1 MELSPR
7 KILTHLGL
15 FILTFITTT
24 LAGSEWVYGKSITA
38 LLVGGTYTW
47 EDFAL
52 GMPYSIPFL
61 FILSV
66 HEFGH
71 YFTAIHY
78 RVRTTLPYY
87 IPLPP
92 ILPLMIGTLG
102 ALIRIKS
109 RIPTKQQNFDIGI
122 AGPLAGFV
130 AAVGVLWYGFATL
143 PPPEYIFQFHPEY
156 EKYGLDY
163 AAHVYSPDHLIPNTI
178 DVVIGKNLLFIF
190 FEKFVADP
198 ARLPN
203 PHEIMH
209 YPYLLA
215 GFLSLVFTSINL
227 FPIGQLDGGHVTYGL
242 FGYRRHKIIA
252 TVFYIAFL
260 FFTGLGYVNF
270 AGPEKD
276 PWWMS
281 ILYVGLL
288 YVGLTGLR
296 MQPKDTIM
304 YAMIIFTV
312 QFVLVMLIP
321 GLQGYT
327 TYFWFVIL
335 IGRLVGVA
343 HPPSEIEYPL
353 TPGRKILG
361 WIALVVLVVC
371 FTPLPVEASIIT
383 PPPPTDGTV
392 VSQLIP

>member
-1 MELSPR
+1 MELTPK
-7 KILTHLGL
+7 KILLHTGL
-15 FILTFITTT
+15 FLLTFVTTT
-24 LAGSEWVYGKSITA
+24 LAGSEWVHAKSISA

-47 EDFAL
+47 EDFL
-52 GMPYSIPFL
+52 GGMPYSVPFL
-61 FILSV
+61 LILSV

-71 YFTAIHY
+71 YLTAVHY
-78 RVRTTLPYY
+78 RVKTTLPYY

-102 ALIRIKS
+102 ALIRLKS
-109 RIPTKQQNFDIGI
+109 RVPTKQQNFDIGV

-156 EKYGLDY
+156 QKFGLDY
-163 AAHVYSPDHLIPNTI
+163 ASYVYGPEHMTPNTI
-178 DVVIGKNLLFIF
+178 DVVIGKNLMFMF

-198 ARLPN
+198 SRIPN

-260 FFTGLGYVNF
+260 FFTGLGYVVYSGAN
-270 AGPEKD
+270 KD

-281 ILYVGLL
+281 PVYIGLL
-288 YVGLTGLR
+288 YIGLTGLR
-296 MQPKDTIM
+296 MQPRDTIM

-312 QFVLVMLIP
+312 QFVLVMLVP
-321 GLQGYT
+321 GIEGYT
-327 TYFWFVIL
+327 TYFWFAIL
-335 IGRLVGVA
+335 IGRLVGIA
-343 HPPSEIEYPL
+343 HPPSEIEDPL
-353 TPGRKILG
+353 TDGRKVIG
-361 WIALVVLVVC
+361 WLALIVLVVC
-371 FTPLPVEASIIT
+371 FTPLPVDASIFQ
-383 PPPPTDGTV
+383 PVAPADGGAVTH
-392 VSQLIP
+392 LIP